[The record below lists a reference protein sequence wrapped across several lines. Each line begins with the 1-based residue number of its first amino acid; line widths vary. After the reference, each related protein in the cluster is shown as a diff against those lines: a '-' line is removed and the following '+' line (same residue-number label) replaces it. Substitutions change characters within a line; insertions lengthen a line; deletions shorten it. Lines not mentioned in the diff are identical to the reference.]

1 MSDNVENAVFDIL
14 KKIQGDL
21 SLVRSD
27 VGQFKRESETRFER
41 LETILL
47 KHRRDSAGMLVMMR
61 SVASDFDERVTE
73 VERKIQAME
82 ARDS

>member
-14 KKIQGDL
+14 KKIQGDI